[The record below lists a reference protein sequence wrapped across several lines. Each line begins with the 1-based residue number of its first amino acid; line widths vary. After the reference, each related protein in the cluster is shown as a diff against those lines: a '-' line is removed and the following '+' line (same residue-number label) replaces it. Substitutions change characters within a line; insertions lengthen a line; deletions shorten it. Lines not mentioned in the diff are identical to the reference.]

1 MIDVDSRQG
10 ISTMFVTV
18 GDTMYDNG
26 GKGFEISDKVV
37 FQQQDSCY
45 DSDTK
50 TVTVYGAVRTS
61 ISNPDVGLEVVDMR
75 ARIGSIIP
83 GLYKDTVKMTKVT
96 DANVKLYGYDLY
108 KGAYTYTTS
117 DGGEFSVAAYSNGKR
132 YADDFK
138 KTSLYTNVTCKT
150 SFSAD
155 VTCTAK

>member
-1 MIDVDSRQG
+1 
-10 ISTMFVTV
+10 MFVTV

-45 DSDTK
+45 DWSTK
-50 TVTVYGAVRTS
+50 TVTVYGVVRSS
-61 ISNPDVGLEVVDMR
+61 IANPDVELEVVDMR

-96 DANVKLYGYDLY
+96 DVNVNGYDLY

-117 DGGEFSVAAYSNGKR
+117 DGGEFSIAAYSNGKR

-138 KTSLYTNVTCKT
+138 KTSLYTNVTCV
-150 SFSAD
+150 S
-155 VTCTAK
+155 